1 MILGL
6 TLGALALVLLCG
18 ALLLWR
24 YADQRS
30 RHLRTTSF
38 VEGRIQPHE
47 DPEAR
52 DGRGGPQ
59 AWTGGPKNWNGL
71 LLRAGIA
78 ATNGFYLRVLLLP
91 VGLGLL
97 ALVWGGLVSGLALF
111 YGMDRESVVG

>member
-24 YADQRS
+24 SADQRS

-59 AWTGGPKNWNGL
+59 ARPGGPKNWNGL

-78 ATNGFYLRVLLLP
+78 APTGFYLRLVFLP
-91 VGLGLL
+91 GGLVFLARCWGGPGGGLGLGREE
-97 ALVWGGLVSGLALF
+97 WRERGG
-111 YGMDRESVVG
+111 